1 MVFPARP
8 VGVFDRGGRILGRLF
23 GFMVGQARQHSAIGV
38 YHIAIGVDNSAIGV
52 DNSAI
57 GADNSGRGI
66 ASAGRII
73 PRSGRIE
80 IGPMFEAVG
89 KIAKRLQRC
98 GFRHSII
105 RQHGEGRRFRPR
117 RTLAAPPP
125 AIGTGD
131 QRR

>member
-8 VGVFDRGGRILGRLF
+8 VGVFDRGGGILGRLF
-23 GFMVGQARQHSAIGV
+23 GFLVGQGSQRR
-38 YHIAIGVDNSAIGV
+38 AIGV

-57 GADNSGRGI
+57 GADNSI

-80 IGPMFEAVG
+80 IGPMFEAIG

-98 GFRHSII
+98 GFRPSII

-117 RTLAAPPP
+117 RTLAAPPSRRVP
-125 AIGTGD
+125 AARAYG
-131 QRR
+131 